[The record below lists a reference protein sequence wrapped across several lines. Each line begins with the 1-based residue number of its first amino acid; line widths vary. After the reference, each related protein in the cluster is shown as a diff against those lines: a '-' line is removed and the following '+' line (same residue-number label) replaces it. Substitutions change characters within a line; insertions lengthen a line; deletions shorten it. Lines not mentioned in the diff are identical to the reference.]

1 MSNLAFRMLRMGHP
15 NPIAEFNWPV
25 GKEMAS
31 DLRRL
36 TVNEF
41 HLALQLAAKCVRE
54 MKETSDYKEKYES
67 LLSSFQRYVQ
77 KQSSDNLQ
85 EQIATVTE
93 EIALIKGLL
102 DAPVAEPELVKAVTN
117 PTTIQ
122 KKRGRPKKVT

>member
-1 MSNLAFRMLRMGHP
+1 MSNVAFRMLRMGHP

-54 MKETSDYKEKYES
+54 MKGETIDYKEKYES
-67 LLSSFQRYVQ
+67 LLTSFQRYIQ
-77 KQSSDNLQ
+77 KQSFENLQ
-85 EQIATVTE
+85 EQIATVNE

-102 DAPVAEPELVKAVTN
+102 DAPAAEPEAPPVIKAVAT
-117 PTTIQ
+117 Q
-122 KKRGRPKKVT
+122 KKRGRPKKVN

>member
-1 MSNLAFRMLRMGHP
+1 MLRMGHP

>member
-1 MSNLAFRMLRMGHP
+1 MLRMGHP

-54 MKETSDYKEKYES
+54 MKGDTIDYKEKYES
-67 LLSSFQRYVQ
+67 LLTSFQRYMQ
-77 KQSSDNLQ
+77 KQCSDNLQ
-85 EQIATVTE
+85 EQIATVNE

-102 DAPVAEPELVKAVTN
+102 DAPVAEPEPVAKPVN
-117 PTTIQ
+117 PATQ

>member
-54 MKETSDYKEKYES
+54 MKEPTDYKEKYDS
-67 LLSSFQRYVQ
+67 LLASFQQYMQ
-77 KQSSDNLQ
+77 KQCSDNLQ
-85 EQIATVTE
+85 EQIATITE

-102 DAPVAEPELVKAVTN
+102 DAPVAEPVTN
-117 PTTIQ
+117 PTANPVAIQ

>member
-85 EQIATVTE
+85 EQIACVTE

-102 DAPVAEPELVKAVTN
+102 DAPVAEPEPVKAV
-117 PTTIQ
+117 TIQ

>member
-36 TVNEF
+36 TVSEF
-41 HLALQLAAKCVRE
+41 HLALQLAAKCVRD
-54 MKETSDYKEKYES
+54 MKAEPTDYKEKYES
-67 LLSSFQRYVQ
+67 LLTSFQRYTQ
-77 KQSSDNLQ
+77 KQSFENFQ
-85 EQIATVTE
+85 EQIATVNE

-102 DAPVAEPELVKAVTN
+102 DAPVAEPEPVAKPVNSAT
-117 PTTIQ
+117 Q

>member
-1 MSNLAFRMLRMGHP
+1 MGHP

>member
-54 MKETSDYKEKYES
+54 MKEHNDYKEKYES

-85 EQIATVTE
+85 EQIASVTE

-102 DAPVAEPELVKAVTN
+102 DAPVAEPEPVKPV
-117 PTTIQ
+117 TIQ

>member
-1 MSNLAFRMLRMGHP
+1 MLRMGHP

-31 DLRRL
+31 DVRRL

-54 MKETSDYKEKYES
+54 MKGETIDYKEKYES
-67 LLSSFQRYVQ
+67 LLTSFQRYMQ
-77 KQSSDNLQ
+77 KDSLEEEIKKNLQ
-85 EQIATVTE
+85 EQIATVNE

-102 DAPVAEPELVKAVTN
+102 DAPVAEPEAPPVAN
-117 PTTIQ
+117 PVATQ

>member
-31 DLRRL
+31 DVRRL

-54 MKETSDYKEKYES
+54 MKGDTIDYKEKYES
-67 LLSSFQRYVQ
+67 LLTSFQRYIQ
-77 KQSSDNLQ
+77 KQSFENLQ
-85 EQIATVTE
+85 EQIATVNE

-102 DAPVAEPELVKAVTN
+102 DAPVAEPEAAPAAN
-117 PTTIQ
+117 PAPMQ
-122 KKRGRPKKVT
+122 KKRGRPKKVN